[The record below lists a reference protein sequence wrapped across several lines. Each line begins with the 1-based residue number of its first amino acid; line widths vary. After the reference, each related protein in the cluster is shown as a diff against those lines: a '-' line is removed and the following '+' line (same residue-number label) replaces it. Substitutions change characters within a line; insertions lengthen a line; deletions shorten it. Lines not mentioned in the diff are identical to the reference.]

1 MLKAEMYDVIR
12 RPLVTEKTSMLS
24 EQNKYVFEVASYAT
38 KPMVKKVVE
47 AIFKVAVTKVNML
60 NIPGKVKR
68 FKGTIGRQSDV
79 KKAVVTLAKDNMID
93 LTGGVK

>member
-12 RPLVTEKTSMLS
+12 RPLVTEKTSMLG